1 MATTRPRIVIVG
13 GGFAG
18 AYCAQRLNRILRRRD
33 VEVVL
38 IDRHNYF
45 VFYPLLVEAGTGSLE
60 PRHAVVP
67 IREFL
72 DRGEFVMSE
81 VTDVDVRRRR
91 VIHTLKGSDRREEM
105 SYDHLVLACG
115 SVTRMPDI
123 PGLRERG
130 FQLKSLADAVAL
142 RDRAILML
150 EMANATKDRTMQEAL
165 LRCVVVGGSFTGV
178 EVAGEFDELIR
189 RAVRRYPHVAPDACG
204 MTLVEMGDR
213 VLPPLGADLSDFALR
228 HLRRRGI
235 DVRLKT
241 TVREVGEDFVTLDTG
256 TRLPTRTVIWCA
268 GIEPD
273 PLVRRLDV
281 PTDERG
287 YIRCARDGR
296 VEGFDDLWAI
306 GDAAVNRDAGGH
318 AYPATAQHA
327 VQLGTAVADNVDRAL
342 RGAATRPC
350 DLKTRGSL
358 AAIGC
363 RTGVARIFG
372 FKLAGFPAWFL
383 WRTVYLLK
391 MPRLSR
397 RVRVAL
403 DWTINLFFSPDY
415 VQLGMAEA
423 RKRRS
428 DGGAR
433 ASGGP

>member
-1 MATTRPRIVIVG
+1 MKRIVIVG

-18 AYCAQRLNRILRRRD
+18 AYCAQRLNRLVRRRDD

-67 IREFL
+67 IREFMPG
-72 DRGEFVMSE
+72 GEFVMAE
-81 VTDVDVRRRR
+81 VTDIDFARRK
-91 VIHTLKGSDRREEM
+91 IIGHLIGSDRTEEQ
-105 SYDHLVLACG
+105 SYDHVVLACG

-123 PGLRERG
+123 PGLRAHG
-130 FQLKSLADAVAL
+130 FQLKSVADAVAL

-150 EMANATKDRTMQEAL
+150 EMANATADPERHKAL
-165 LRCVVVGGSFTGV
+165 LRCVVVGANFTGV

-189 RAVRRYPHVAPDACG
+189 HAVRRYPHVHPDACR
-204 MTLVEMGDR
+204 MTLLELSDR
-213 VLPPLGADLSDFALR
+213 VLAPLGPDLSDFALR
-228 HLRRRGI
+228 HLRKRGV
-235 DVRLKT
+235 DVRLRT
-241 TVREVGEDFVTLDTG
+241 TVQEVGEDFVTLDTG
-256 TRLPTRTVIWCA
+256 ERLPASTVIWCA

-273 PLVRRLDV
+273 PIVRRLDL
-281 PTDERG
+281 PADERG
-287 YIRCARDGR
+287 YIRCERDGR
-296 VEGFDDLWAI
+296 VEGRDDVWAI
-306 GDAAVNRDAGGH
+306 GDAAINRDANGE

-327 VQLGTAVADNVDRAL
+327 VRLGTAVADNLDRVL
-342 RGAATRPC
+342 RGAPTRPC
-350 DLKTRGSL
+350 DLANLGSL

-363 RTGVARIFG
+363 RTGVARVFG

-403 DWTINLFFSPDY
+403 DWTIDLFFSRDF
-415 VQLGMAEA
+415 VQLGMA
-423 RKRRS
+423 RPTKREY
-428 DGGAR
+428 D
-433 ASGGP
+433 